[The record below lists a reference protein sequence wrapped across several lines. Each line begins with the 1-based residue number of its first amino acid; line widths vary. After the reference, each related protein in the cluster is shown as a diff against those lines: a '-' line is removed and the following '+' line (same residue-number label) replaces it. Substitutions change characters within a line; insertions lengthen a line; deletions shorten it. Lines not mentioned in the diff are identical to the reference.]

1 MNFLDLTGHIAFALI
16 ALSYL
21 VKDILLL
28 RILSIIACTAGI
40 IFNYFVPATPLW
52 IVIYWNLAFIL
63 VHVYHIAFLLK
74 ERSSVHFSDEEKE
87 LYETVFR
94 IFSPVEFMK
103 FLRICIW
110 NQAKQN
116 ELLTQQGKDV
126 ENIMLIYNG
135 QVSVQINNKEVA
147 LLKDGQ
153 FIGEMSY
160 IRGGPA
166 SANCITLTP
175 TKYLSIPKN
184 ELTQLLQRNPAMRTA
199 VQTVLSSDLAK
210 KLSPQESKNRKSG

>member
-1 MNFLDLTGHIAFALI
+1 MDLLDLTGHIAFALI

-28 RILSIIACTAGI
+28 RFLSIVASTAGI

-52 IVIYWNLAFIL
+52 IVIYWNVAFII
-63 VHVYHIAFLLK
+63 VHIYHIAFILK
-74 ERSSVHFSDEEKE
+74 ERSSVDFSDEEKE
-87 LYETVFR
+87 LYETVFQN
-94 IFSPVEFMK
+94 FSPVEFMK

-110 NQAKQN
+110 SNAKEN
-116 ELLTQQGKDV
+116 DLLTEQGKEV

-135 QVSVQINNKEVA
+135 TVSVEIDKHEVA
-147 LLKDGQ
+147 QLKDGQ

-166 SANCITLTP
+166 SANCVALTP
-175 TKYLSIPKN
+175 IKYLAIPKN
-184 ELTQLLQRNPAMRTA
+184 ELTQLLQRNPTMRT
-199 VQTVLSSDLAK
+199 VVHTVLSTDLAK
-210 KLSPQESKNRKSG
+210 KLSPDAF